1 LRQIK
6 EPSDFVRII
15 VPRSPFRRKAHPA
28 AGGSMLK
35 TPLDQLAYLIEKAR
49 EFDAE
54 TAPVDSASGS
64 NPSDDKDVGILEATG
79 DNPTEEELAGAL
91 NGLDDEQR
99 IEVLALMWLGRGDF
113 DRDEWREALDQAREV
128 HNENETSYLMGTPLL
143 ADYLEIGLDRLGYSL
158 EDYEKDR
165 L

>member
-6 EPSDFVRII
+6 EPSDFVRIV
-15 VPRSPFRRKAHPA
+15 VPQSLWTQNVTA

-35 TPLDQLAYLIEKAR
+35 VPFDQLAYLIEKAR

-64 NPSDDKDVGILEATG
+64 NPSDDKDVRILEASS
-79 DNPTEEELAGAL
+79 DNPTQEELGAAL

-113 DRDEWREALDQAREV
+113 DRDEWRDALAQAREV
-128 HNENETSYLMGTPLL
+128 HNANETSYLIGTPLL
-143 ADYLEIGLDRLGYSL
+143 ADYLETGLDLLGYSL